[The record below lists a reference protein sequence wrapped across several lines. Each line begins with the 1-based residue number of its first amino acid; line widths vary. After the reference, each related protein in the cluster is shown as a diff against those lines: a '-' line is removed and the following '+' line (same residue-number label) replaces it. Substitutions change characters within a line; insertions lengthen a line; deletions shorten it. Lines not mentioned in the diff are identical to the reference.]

1 MGVCTMRERLR
12 LLALLAALMLCALQP
27 SASHAGSESEATET
41 TGPAAENEAET
52 ASDTQDSDAQD
63 TDDIPVPEII
73 RDLDQLPFPVRRMR
87 ELILEAARSG
97 DIEKLRPYIGYGDD
111 ITMLSLGGIDNDPIE
126 FLKSVSGDEKGH
138 EILAILSEV
147 LETGFVRMDA
157 DTERELYVWPYFFAT
172 PLGTLT
178 PEQRV
183 ELFRIITF
191 GDYED
196 MVSFGAY
203 IFYRVGITPAGR
215 WQFFVAGD

>member
-1 MGVCTMRERLR
+1 MRERLR
-12 LLALLAALMLCALQP
+12 LLALFAALMLCVLQP
-27 SASHAGSESEATET
+27 GTSLAGSESEATET
-41 TGPAAENEAET
+41 TGPAAENEAKT
-52 ASDTQDSDAQD
+52 ASDTQD

-147 LETGFVRMDA
+147 LETGFVRMDP

-172 PLGTLT
+172 PLDKLT
-178 PEQRV
+178 AEQRV